1 MNTSY
6 WERETFLEN
15 YDVVVVGAGIAGLS
29 TAIEL
34 KKNRPDFRIAVLE
47 RSWLSDGASSK
58 NAGFAC
64 FGSISEFLDDMKD
77 MSFDDVVSLATLRF
91 RSMSY

>member
-6 WERETFLEN
+6 WERESFLEH
-15 YDVVVVGAGIAGLS
+15 YDAIVVGAGIAGLS
-29 TAIEL
+29 AAIEL
-34 KKNRPDFRIAVLE
+34 KKKQPDISIAVLE

-64 FGSISEFLDDMKD
+64 FGS
-77 MSFDDVVSLATLRF
+77 VS
-91 RSMSY
+91 

>member
-6 WERETFLEN
+6 WERQSFLETF
-15 YDVVVVGAGIAGLS
+15 DVLVVGAGIAGLS

-34 KKNRPDFRIAVLE
+34 KNKNPRLEIGVLE

-58 NAGFAC
+58 NAG
-64 FGSISEFLDDMKD
+64 L
-77 MSFDDVVSLATLRF
+77 
-91 RSMSY
+91 